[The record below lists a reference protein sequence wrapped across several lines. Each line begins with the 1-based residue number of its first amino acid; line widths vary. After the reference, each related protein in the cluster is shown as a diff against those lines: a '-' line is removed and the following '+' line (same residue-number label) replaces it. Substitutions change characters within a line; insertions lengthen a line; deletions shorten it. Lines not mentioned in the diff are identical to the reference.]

1 MLGGQHLNCTSSG
14 RIDRGFASAGRG
26 VSIRARGRHLRS
38 TQALWGRPGM
48 SWQSC
53 PGDGG
58 VPGAAWVFCSRRSD
72 LLFSCDPSSAVAS
85 SSSWTS
91 SASEILLGGVL
102 DHLRDGG
109 VAAIRVGAGTAQIR
123 RVFGEILNIN
133 SHGGSGELPIS
144 AMALLAVVERG
155 LYCSQSAQNLAR
167 RAAAP

>member
-1 MLGGQHLNCTSSG
+1 MQSDLHHPLNTPCSGIVPSVGKAGFRPKSEVQELVGGGAFEHIETT
-14 RIDRGFASAGRG
+14 GFP
-26 VSIRARGRHLRS
+26 RAVRAFR
-38 TQALWGRPGM
+38 
-48 SWQSC
+48 
-53 PGDGG
+53 
-58 VPGAAWVFCSRRSD
+58 SRRSD

-144 AMALLAVVERG
+144 AVALLAVVERG

>member
-1 MLGGQHLNCTSSG
+1 MYLINQPLS
-14 RIDRGFASAGRG
+14 
-26 VSIRARGRHLRS
+26 VSIYASPHLSPPCEMAYFGRTPS
-38 TQALWGRPGM
+38 T
-48 SWQSC
+48 
-53 PGDGG
+53 
-58 VPGAAWVFCSRRSD
+58 
-72 LLFSCDPSSAVAS
+72 
-85 SSSWTS
+85 
-91 SASEILLGGVL
+91 SEILLGGVL

-144 AMALLAVVERG
+144 AVALLAVVERG

>member
-1 MLGGQHLNCTSSG
+1 MAGVRVHGGPRGIGAGTS
-14 RIDRGFASAGRG
+14 DRLKLFG
-26 VSIRARGRHLRS
+26 VV
-38 TQALWGRPGM
+38 QACHGNQP
-48 SWQSC
+48 C

-58 VPGAAWVFCSRRSD
+58 VPGAAWVCRSRRSD

-102 DHLRDGG
+102 DHLRGGG

-144 AMALLAVVERG
+144 AVALLAVVERG

>member
-1 MLGGQHLNCTSSG
+1 MEAMEEVLTGTVTTLFSTVTTVDSYRYCN
-14 RIDRGFASAGRG
+14 FA
-26 VSIRARGRHLRS
+26 
-38 TQALWGRPGM
+38 RP
-48 SWQSC
+48 
-53 PGDGG
+53 
-58 VPGAAWVFCSRRSD
+58 
-72 LLFSCDPSSAVAS
+72 LILFSCDPASAVAS

-144 AMALLAVVERG
+144 AVALLAVVERG